1 MIELDSIKLKVKEG
15 LVEDS
20 RKGIVRLNREDMEQL
35 GVDTGDVVNIKGK
48 RDTIAKVYPS
58 FNDIYGM
65 PFIQMDGIIRR
76 NAGAGLND
84 VVIVSKTEIKAARKV
99 VLSPI
104 DPFFK
109 CKEDDEK
116 EIKNIIKG
124 IPIISDDE
132 LSLIIFGHNE
142 VGFHVSGT
150 APSGPVL
157 ITEKTDLVFIES
169 ELGGSKI
176 RVTYEDIGG
185 LNQEVKKIREIVEL
199 PLKYPDIFRK
209 LGFEPP
215 KGILLY
221 GPPGTGKTLIA
232 RAIASET
239 EAHFIHVNG
248 PEIMNKFYGESEAK
262 IREIFKE
269 ARSKAPSIIFLD
281 ELDSIAP
288 RREYVHGEVEKR
300 VVAQLLALM
309 DGLESRGQVIVIGAT
324 NIPDSLDPALR
335 RPGRFD
341 KEIAIMPPD
350 KEGRLSILKIHTS
363 GMPLDEEVKL
373 ENLAKVTYGFVGSD
387 LSALCKEAGMIAL
400 RNILSKVGLDGKIP
414 PFKVSMDNFIQALRE
429 IEPSATREYLTETP
443 DIKWED
449 VGGLGEVKDT
459 LKVLLE
465 VPLLDSKLCKEYNFV
480 SPKGILLTGPSG
492 NGKTLLAKA
501 VGNSTKAN
509 FITISGLTLASH
521 WMGEAEKVLHDIF
534 VKAKQSAPCILFF
547 DEIDAIIR
555 SRSNGANNLTDRLIS
570 QLILEFDNLEKSSGV
585 TVLAATNRIDL
596 IDSVLLR
603 EGRFEYILELP
614 LPDIDDRESILKIHS
629 RNLPI
634 LENVDFRQLSEN
646 TQGMTG
652 AELTNLCYKSS
663 FIALTKAMKTG
674 LKVKINQDIFN
685 QAIAEVNC
693 QKKFKEVIA
702 EES

>member
-1 MIELDSIKLKVKEG
+1 MVEFNTIKLKVKEG

-20 RKGIVRLNREDMEQL
+20 RKGIVRMNREDMEQL
-35 GVDTGDVVNIKGK
+35 GIDTGDVIRIKGK
-48 RDTIAKVYPS
+48 RDTAAKVYPS
-58 FNDIYGM
+58 FNSIYGM

-84 VVIVSKTEIKAARKV
+84 VVTIVKIEIKGARRV
-99 VLSPI
+99 VLSPMDI
-104 DPFFK
+104 FFR
-109 CKEDDEK
+109 CKEDDER
-116 EIKNIIKG
+116 EIKNVIKG
-124 IPIISDDE
+124 IPIVIDDE
-132 LSLIIFGHNE
+132 LSLMVFGDNE
-142 VGFHVSGT
+142 VGFHVCGTGPSGT
-150 APSGPVL
+150 VMV
-157 ITEKTDLVFIES
+157 TEETSLVFIEG
-169 ELGGSKI
+169 EPGGKKT

-185 LNQEVKKIREIVEL
+185 LNHEVKKVREIVEL

-269 ARSKAPSIIFLD
+269 AKSKSPSIIFLD

-288 RREYVHGEVEKR
+288 KREYVHGEVEKR

-350 KEGRLSILKIHTS
+350 KEGRLSILQIHTS
-363 GMPLDEEVKL
+363 GMPLDEFV
-373 ENLAKVTYGFVGSD
+373 NLDDLSKVTYGFVGSD

-400 RNILSKVGLDGKIP
+400 RNILPKIDLNGKIP
-414 PFKVSMDNFIQALRE
+414 EFKVSMDNFIEALKE
-429 IEPSATREYLTETP
+429 IEPSSTREYITENP

-449 VGGLGEVKDT
+449 IGGLDEVKNT
-459 LKVLLE
+459 LKILLE
-465 VPLLDSKLCKEYNFV
+465 LPLTNSKLCKEYNFV

-492 NGKTLLAKA
+492 TGKTLLAKA
-501 VGNSTKAN
+501 AGNSTKAN

-521 WMGEAEKVLHDIF
+521 WMGDAEKVLHDIF
-534 VKAKQSAPCILFF
+534 IKAKQSAPCILFF
-547 DEIDAIIR
+547 DEIDAVIR
-555 SRSNGANNLTDRLIS
+555 SRTDVSNNLTERLIS
-570 QLILEFDNLEKSSGV
+570 QLILEFDNLKKSNEV
-585 TVLAATNRIDL
+585 TVLAATNRMDL
-596 IDSVLLR
+596 IDSVLIR
-603 EGRFEYILELP
+603 EGRFEYILELH
-614 LPDIDDRESILKIHS
+614 LPDAHERECILKIHS
-629 RNLPI
+629 QRLPT
-634 LENVDFRQLSEN
+634 LENVDFSKLAEA
-646 TQGMTG
+646 TKGMTG
-652 AELTNLCYKSS
+652 AELANLCHKSS
-663 FIALTKAMKTG
+663 FIALTEAMKTG
-674 LKVKINQDIFN
+674 SKVKINQDIFN
-685 QAIAEVNC
+685 QAIAEENN
-693 QKKFKEVIA
+693 QRKLKEVIA
-702 EES
+702 RNS